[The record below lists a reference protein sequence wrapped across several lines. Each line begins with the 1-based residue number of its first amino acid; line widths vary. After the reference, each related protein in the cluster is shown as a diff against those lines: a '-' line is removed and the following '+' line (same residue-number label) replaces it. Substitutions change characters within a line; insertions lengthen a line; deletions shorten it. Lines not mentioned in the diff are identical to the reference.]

1 MLVGLRKNC
10 GVKNEFKLNG
20 EAVSINKK
28 LKANFGCFFKNFVK
42 VQYLHW
48 LNKNMATITKRDLV
62 IQISNQTGLTQ
73 QEVFSV
79 LQSFIEEV
87 TGNLATNN
95 DVVLRNF
102 GAFQVTKTKP
112 KIGRNPNNP
121 EKAVPIP
128 ARAVVKFKPGKMM
141 KERVAKVLPELEK

>member
-1 MLVGLRKNC
+1 
-10 GVKNEFKLNG
+10 
-20 EAVSINKK
+20 

-48 LNKNMATITKRDLV
+48 LNNNMATITKRDLV
-62 IQISNQTGLTQ
+62 VQISNQTGLTQ

-141 KERVAKVLPELEK
+141 KERVAKVLPELER

>member
-1 MLVGLRKNC
+1 
-10 GVKNEFKLNG
+10 
-20 EAVSINKK
+20 

-141 KERVAKVLPELEK
+141 KERVAKVLPELER

>member
-1 MLVGLRKNC
+1 L
-10 GVKNEFKLNG
+10 E
-20 EAVSINKK
+20 
-28 LKANFGCFFKNFVK
+28 ANFGCFFKNFVK

>member
-1 MLVGLRKNC
+1 M
-10 GVKNEFKLNG
+10 
-20 EAVSINKK
+20 EAD
-28 LKANFGCFFKNFVK
+28 LCCFFNNLSK
-42 VQYLHW
+42 VQHLHW

-141 KERVAKVLPELEK
+141 KERVAKVLPELEN

>member
-1 MLVGLRKNC
+1 
-10 GVKNEFKLNG
+10 
-20 EAVSINKK
+20 

-48 LNKNMATITKRDLV
+48 LNNNMATITKRDLV

-141 KERVAKVLPELEK
+141 KERVAKVLPELER